1 MPGALRI
8 AVAPRAAIAWW
19 RVAPALVAA
28 GSGVVYVAIEPRTVD
43 LAASVFRARLFGE
56 AGFTIWNNTWYG
68 GHPTWSY
75 SVLVPPLA
83 WLLSPALLAA
93 ISAVV
98 SAALFEPLARRHFGQ
113 GAASPAHCVRW
124 GALWFGAGAATPML
138 SGRVTFAA
146 GVAAALASLLALQ
159 RGRPLVACVLALV
172 CGLLSPIAGLFLGL
186 AALAYALTVSRR
198 AGLAITAAALA
209 PPAIVSVLFP

>member
-8 AVAPRAAIAWW
+8 AAAPRAAIAWW
-19 RVAPALVAA
+19 RIAPALVAA
-28 GSGVVYVAIEPRTVD
+28 AIGVVYVAIEPRTVD

-56 AGFTIWNNTWYG
+56 AGFTIWNNTWYA

-83 WLLSPALLAA
+83 WLLSPVLLAA
-93 ISAVV
+93 VSAVV
-98 SAALFEPLARRHFGQ
+98 SAALFEPLARRHFGER
-113 GAASPAHCVRW
+113 AARW

-146 GVAAALASLLALQ
+146 GVA
-159 RGRPLVACVLALV
+159 GP
-172 CGLLSPIAGLFLGL
+172 PP
-186 AALAYALTVSRR
+186 
-198 AGLAITAAALA
+198 A
-209 PPAIVSVLFP
+209 PPPPPPRPPGGGR